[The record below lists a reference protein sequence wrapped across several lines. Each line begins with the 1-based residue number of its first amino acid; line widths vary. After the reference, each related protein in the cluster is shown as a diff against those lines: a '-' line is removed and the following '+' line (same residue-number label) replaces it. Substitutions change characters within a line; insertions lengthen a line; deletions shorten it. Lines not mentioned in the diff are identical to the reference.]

1 MATYQVL
8 MAVYAGSI
16 SSAPNQ
22 ADNNPIV
29 YVRIQRN
36 GGPGNPGG
44 YTAYVGIYWNQI
56 QSAYQ
61 SGVSVLQ
68 QLFAANIDLHASQNA
83 GIHANTP
90 FPIMPTAANIPQPIT
105 GVVGS
110 ITSDGSLGD
119 TVCTQAMAA
128 GSW

>member
-8 MAVYAGSI
+8 TAVYSGSI
-16 SSAPNQ
+16 PSAPNP

-90 FPIMPTAANIPQPIT
+90 FPIMPTAANTPQPVT
-105 GVVGS
+105 GQPQQPS
-110 ITSDGSLGD
+110 TNGSLGD
-119 TVCTQAMAA
+119 TVCTQAMTA